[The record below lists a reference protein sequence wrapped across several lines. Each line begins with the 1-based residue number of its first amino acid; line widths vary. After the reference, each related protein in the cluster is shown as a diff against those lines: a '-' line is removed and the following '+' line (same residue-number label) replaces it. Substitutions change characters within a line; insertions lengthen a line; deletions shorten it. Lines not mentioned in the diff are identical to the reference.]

1 MTATMTPP
9 QTTGKEPT
17 GRKTA
22 SAPVAL
28 APRVSLMPPELGER
42 NKQLGVQ
49 RGLRLLM
56 VFVAA
61 LVVAAIGGSWY
72 LALGAALARD
82 AEVARTQDLQAERL
96 TYQKVQD
103 AIDAVTLGAAGVH
116 VGGST
121 EIDLLGY
128 LSLVAQSLPEG
139 VVLDTFNIESQGITT
154 LYPQSTIPL
163 DGPRIGKLTF
173 TAISPGL
180 PQIPVW
186 LDGLS
191 ELPGFVDAVPGSV
204 VLLNEGGGYTVEIT
218 LHLNA
223 GAYTN
228 RMAEEAA
235 RADELRKGPAASDD
249 EETDE

>member
-1 MTATMTPP
+1 MTATMNPP
-9 QTTGKEPT
+9 QSAKREKAANP
-17 GRKTA
+17 KTV
-22 SAPVAL
+22 APVAL
-28 APRVSLMPPELGER
+28 APRVSLLPPEIGER
-42 NKQLGVQ
+42 NRQLGVQ

-56 VFVAA
+56 FAVAV
-61 LVVAAIGGSWY
+61 LVVAAVGGAWY
-72 LALGAALARD
+72 YAFEAGLARD
-82 AEVARTQDLQAERL
+82 AETDRTEELQA
-96 TYQKVQD
+96 QKLSYRDVQQTLD
-103 AIDAVTLGAAGVH
+103 DVALGAAGVH

-128 LSLVAQSLPEG
+128 LSLVQQSLPEG
-139 VVLDTFNIESQGITT
+139 VRLDTFSLESQSILTQ
-154 LYPQSTIPL
+154 YPQSPIPL
-163 DGPRIGKLTF
+163 EGPRIGTLKF

-191 ELPGFVDAVPGSV
+191 ELPGFVDALPGSV
-204 VLLNEGGGYTVEIT
+204 VLLDEGGYTVDIT

-235 RADELRKGPAASDD
+235 RADKLGKPAADSD
-249 EETDE
+249 EGVEK